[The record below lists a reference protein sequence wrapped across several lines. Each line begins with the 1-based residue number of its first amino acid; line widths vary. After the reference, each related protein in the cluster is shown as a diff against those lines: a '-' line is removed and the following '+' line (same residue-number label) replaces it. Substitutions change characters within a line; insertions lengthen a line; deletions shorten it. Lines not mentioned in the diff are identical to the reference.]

1 MGLGQHRNRHRAIE
15 HVDESDLDSWLITY
29 ADMVTLMLAFTIL
42 LLSVSEPNMALFEQ
56 LKKGMRSFDQN
67 KKTPLAEIKHD
78 LDSLLDKEK
87 KEGQVSVDLT
97 KNGIELQF
105 ASSTFYE
112 VGKAEINP
120 SAVPTIDKVI
130 GAMTNIKYY
139 KFAVDIEGHTDNKPI
154 KSLQFPSNW
163 ELSVSRAT
171 NLVKYMIDH
180 NVEADRLKAAGYADT
195 KPRVSNKNPDGT
207 DNPKNQAQNRRI
219 LIRIH

>member
-1 MGLGQHRNRHRAIE
+1 MGLGAHNNRYRVSDHS
-15 HVDESDLDSWLITY
+15 DEADLDSWLITY

-56 LKKGMRSFDQN
+56 LKKGMRTFDQTS
-67 KKTPLAEIKHD
+67 KTPLAEIKHD
-78 LDSLLDKEK
+78 LDSLLQAEK
-87 KEGQVSVDLT
+87 QKGNVTVDLG

-105 ASSTFYE
+105 ASSEFFD

-120 SAVPTIDKVI
+120 QALPTIQKVT
-130 GAMTNIKYY
+130 GAIKNINYY

-154 KSLQFPSNW
+154 QSLQFPSNW

-171 NLVKYMIDH
+171 NLVKYMIS
-180 NVEADRLKAAGYADT
+180 EKIAPERLKAAGYADT
-195 KPRVSNKNPDGT
+195 KPRVPNKNADST
-207 DNPKNQAQNRRI
+207 DNPENQAKNRRI